1 MLSGSSDEA
10 YRRTSIR
17 HGPGSRTES
26 TIALWKP
33 STVSTAMLRTA
44 EPREAAKP
52 VHAMSVPSAPAAESF
67 PLDAETAEAANSV
80 WTLVFLSLL
89 MAFASI
95 STDIYL
101 PAMPTMAGALRA
113 GAGSVELTVSGY
125 LAGFTIGQLFWG
137 PLSDRWGRRLPIAIG
152 MALFILG
159 SAGCALAMYIHALI
173 AWRAVQAVG
182 ACAGVTLGRAMV
194 RDLYVGTR
202 AAQIMSTLMIV
213 GAIAPLVGP
222 SLGGFILHVAQWR
235 VIFWILVAV
244 GAVTL
249 GGLHVMP
256 ETLPEPRRVH
266 EPLSRVLSS
275 YGVLL
280 R

>member
-52 VHAMSVPSAPAAESF
+52 VHAMPVPSAPAAESF

-101 PAMPTMAGALRA
+101 PAMPTMADALRA

-159 SAGCALAMYIHALI
+159 SAACALAMDIHALI

-222 SLGGFILHVAQWR
+222 SLGGFILHFA
-235 VIFWILVAV
+235 
-244 GAVTL
+244 
-249 GGLHVMP
+249 P
-256 ETLPEPRRVH
+256 
-266 EPLSRVLSS
+266 
-275 YGVLL
+275 
-280 R
+280 